1 MGKQEVEKVQPE
13 LADILE
19 AVSRY
24 VAVND
29 TRVSFIGSFMAFD
42 KEKLEKDEKD
52 IFKDGAER
60 FFAYGSKEGLLLQL
74 HELMGM
80 VLDSEED
87 FVNW

>member
-19 AVSRY
+19 AISRY

-42 KEKLEKDEKD
+42 KEKIERDEED
-52 IFKDGAER
+52 ITKDGADR
-60 FFAYGSKEGLLLQL
+60 LFAYGDRETLLIQL

-80 VLDSEED
+80 VIDSEEE
-87 FVNW
+87 FINL